1 MELASSRIH
10 VLVGRSHRLRRETLD
25 ELCATWN
32 GDISRASDPANIQD
46 LIMAVDTPSLFGDA
60 SLHVI
65 AVSENYLA
73 KHAALIKEHLGVA
86 GSNGALVLHGE
97 KIPAKGGVRQAAQ
110 KAGALLSCDE
120 PGNKPRD
127 IEQWLRGR
135 LDHVGCQGSQV
146 VARALI
152 HHRGGDLDA
161 LLASIDVLQNY
172 AGDEEITI
180 EDVHAV
186 MLGQAEE
193 PLYKFADAFF
203 NGNAST
209 AINLLYAGRGL
220 EAQQSINTLINESR
234 KLLCSLEFSDP
245 EDLAYYAG
253 LRYRLNEYAVNAI
266 RKRAL
271 GMGKRCLLRLLT
283 GIQQAQRELRT
294 SARDPMLVIE
304 TLILQASRVIRSQR

>member
-1 MELASSRIH
+1 
-10 VLVGRSHRLRRETLD
+10 
-25 ELCATWN
+25 
-32 GDISRASDPANIQD
+32 
-46 LIMAVDTPSLFGDA
+46 MAVDTPSLFGDA
-60 SLHVI
+60 GLEL
-65 AVSENYLA
+65 VSASEQYLA
-73 KHAALIKEHLGVA
+73 KHAALIKDHLGVA
-86 GSNGALVLHGE
+86 AANGSLVLHAE
-97 KIPAKGGVRQAAQ
+97 KIPAKGGIRQAAQ
-110 KAGALLSCDE
+110 KANALIACDE
-120 PGNKPRD
+120 PTNKPRD

-135 LDHVGCQGSQV
+135 LDSVGCQGSQV
-146 VARALI
+146 VARALM

-172 AGDEEITI
+172 AGDADIGI

-203 NGNAST
+203 SGNAST

-234 KLLCSLEFSDP
+234 KLLCSLEYADP

-253 LRYRLNEYAVNAI
+253 LRYKLNEYAVNAI

-283 GIQQAQRELRT
+283 GIQQAQRDLRS
-294 SARDPMLVIE
+294 SARDPLLVIE